1 MICQSLGVRIRG
13 LDTGGEILVWP
24 NNAADSHGRCRRC
37 PSNRVTHAT
46 AKYRFPK
53 PVQRLAAGSALV
65 TLNQPHVILRLDLHA
80 HILCA
85 FACGSFTMGAKK
97 AVNVS
102 IQSEL
107 LDAARAEDINLSAT
121 LEAALADQLR
131 IRRRDRWQTE
141 NEAAIEAYNR
151 DVDENRSF
159 GDHARS
165 F

>member
-1 MICQSLGVRIRG
+1 M
-13 LDTGGEILVWP
+13 GG
-24 NNAADSHGRCRRC
+24 
-37 PSNRVTHAT
+37 
-46 AKYRFPK
+46 
-53 PVQRLAAGSALV
+53 
-65 TLNQPHVILRLDLHA
+65 
-80 HILCA
+80 
-85 FACGSFTMGAKK
+85 KK

-131 IRRRDRWQTE
+131 IRRRDRWRTV
-141 NEAAIEAYNR
+141 NEAAIQAYNR
-151 DVDENRSF
+151 DVDEHGSF

>member
-1 MICQSLGVRIRG
+1 
-13 LDTGGEILVWP
+13 
-24 NNAADSHGRCRRC
+24 
-37 PSNRVTHAT
+37 
-46 AKYRFPK
+46 
-53 PVQRLAAGSALV
+53 
-65 TLNQPHVILRLDLHA
+65 
-80 HILCA
+80 
-85 FACGSFTMGAKK
+85 MGAKK

-141 NEAAIEAYNR
+141 NESAIEAYNR
-151 DVDENRSF
+151 DVDENGSF

>member
-1 MICQSLGVRIRG
+1 
-13 LDTGGEILVWP
+13 
-24 NNAADSHGRCRRC
+24 
-37 PSNRVTHAT
+37 
-46 AKYRFPK
+46 
-53 PVQRLAAGSALV
+53 
-65 TLNQPHVILRLDLHA
+65 LRLDLYA

-85 FACGSFTMGAKK
+85 SAMGSFTMGAKK

-151 DVDENRSF
+151 DVDENSSF